1 MAAEAGR
8 METNQCCLLAAGT
21 VQHIHEVYLVLE
33 KRVIC
38 TIEKATHAVAALFC
52 SFYVFNTNFSIGTS
66 SLFQF
71 LEFLFL
77 KTKVPRKP
85 RLTRFIAKLQL

>member
-1 MAAEAGR
+1 
-8 METNQCCLLAAGT
+8 METAQCCLLAAGT
-21 VQHIHEVYLVLE
+21 VQKIEEVYLVLE
-33 KRVIC
+33 KKVLC
-38 TIEKATHAVAALFC
+38 PIERATHAVVALFA
-52 SFYVFNTNFSIGTS
+52 SFYVFNTNFPIGTI